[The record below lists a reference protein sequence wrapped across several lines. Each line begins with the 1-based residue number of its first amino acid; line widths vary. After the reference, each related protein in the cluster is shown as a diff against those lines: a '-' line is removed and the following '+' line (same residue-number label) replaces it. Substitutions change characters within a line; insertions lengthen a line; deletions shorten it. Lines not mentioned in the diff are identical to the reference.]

1 MPEPDRILRVQAVLH
16 PTGLRRSTLYRKIA
30 EGSFPRQS
38 KNQPER
44 LRLRL
49 RLRESEVDRGL
60 SIRGD
65 NWCGSGP
72 QRSLR
77 MQRSGHHLVARDKLL
92 RDNQGERP
100 YCRTQECSPRAC
112 SLPHVNAP
120 LRPCVGL

>member
-30 EGSFPRQS
+30 EGSFPRQVKIS
-38 KNQPER
+38 RNGC
-44 LRLRL
+44 
-49 RLRESEVDRGL
+49 DRGL